1 MSVARYIPN
10 ALSFLRILCAPLLL
24 YFLVERQQSAAFAT
38 LLVGT
43 LSDFFDGY
51 LARLLGVET
60 RLGALLDP
68 LADKVFSNVA
78 LWGLYFST
86 PPTLPLFLIALSLSI
101 RDVVLLCGAGVALSR
116 KLHINMSPVYVSK
129 VCTACVFV
137 FVALSM
143 LSLKDDL
150 YILLFGYTCV
160 ALILLS
166 FTVYIWRYVKSTRS

>member
-24 YFLVERQQSAAFAT
+24 YFLVERQQSAAFST
-38 LLVGT
+38 LLVGA

-68 LADKVFSNVA
+68 LADKVFSNLA
-78 LWGLYFST
+78 LWGLYFLSS
-86 PPTLPLFLIALSLSI
+86 PTLPLFFIALSLSI

-116 KLHINMSPVYVSK
+116 KLHIDMSPVYVSK

-143 LSLKDDL
+143 LSASENL
-150 YILLFGYTCV
+150 YVLFLGYTCIV
-160 ALILLS
+160 LMLLS
-166 FTVYIWRYVKSTRS
+166 FAVYAWRYAKATRS